1 MWTATTENDMTAP
14 LLAIDG
20 LVRNWW
26 MMLLRGIA
34 GILFGLIAFF
44 RPGIALGALVLLFG
58 LYAIADG
65 VLAIITAFQRRGGVL
80 GDRWW
85 VLLLEG
91 LVGICAGVITLF
103 YPGITAIV
111 LLYLIA
117 FWALVT
123 GIFELVA
130 AFRLR
135 KVITNEWML
144 VLGGVVSILFGILL
158 IARPGVGLL
167 TLVFWIGAYALIF
180 GALLIA
186 LSLRLRSWG
195 RGRESGASA
204 AMA

>member
-1 MWTATTENDMTAP
+1 MTAP

-34 GILFGLIAFF
+34 GILFGLIAFL
-44 RPGIALGALVLLFG
+44 RPGIALSALVLLFG

-85 VLLLEG
+85 VLLVEG
-91 LVGICAGVITLF
+91 IVGICAGVITLF
-103 YPGITAIV
+103 YPGITAIA

-144 VLGGVVSILFGILL
+144 VLGGVVSILFSILL

-186 LSLRLRSWG
+186 LSFRLRSWG
-195 RGRESGASA
+195 RGRDSGASA

>member
-1 MWTATTENDMTAP
+1 MTAP

-144 VLGGVVSILFGILL
+144 VL
-158 IARPGVGLL
+158 
-167 TLVFWIGAYALIF
+167 
-180 GALLIA
+180 
-186 LSLRLRSWG
+186 
-195 RGRESGASA
+195 
-204 AMA
+204 

>member
-1 MWTATTENDMTAP
+1 MTAP